1 MSAKNEQRKQRS
13 VNRSLNNSLN
23 RSRDNKQVTQNRSMY
38 SSRLMDVNRLRSAD
52 PVHARK
58 RAPRPPRT
66 HFKCNVNERDMNASF
81 EADKIDFESETD

>member
-1 MSAKNEQRKQRS
+1 
-13 VNRSLNNSLN
+13 
-23 RSRDNKQVTQNRSMY
+23 
-38 SSRLMDVNRLRSAD
+38 MDVNRLRSAD